1 MSHQSNIFQVKGMHC
16 TACAT
21 RLESALEKVSGIESC
36 VVNFASNSLII
47 SFDPH
52 KISVD
57 TINRYAEKAGFSLTQ
72 NKIDTKQN
80 IIELARMS
88 GAWIITI
95 LIGLHMFFPG
105 IYFSDLLKI
114 FLSFIVLFVC
124 GLDIF
129 KSALSSLKNRI
140 LGMDVLIALGA
151 LTAWISSIL
160 PLIGLKISDYSMT
173 ASMLIAVNLTGRF
186 IESAARKTAS
196 ASVSALA
203 NFGAKIAEKIEKN
216 KEITTIP
223 VSELKIGDIIQVKAG
238 NKIPTDGIIVKGQT
252 SIDESFLTGE
262 SLPVEKRINDY
273 VFGASINIS
282 GLIHIRVER
291 DTNNN
296 FLAQTIKLVQEAQG
310 TKVPIQIL
318 ADKITRIFVPIILI
332 LSFLSFALW
341 FGFPNAIPALLDYL
355 NIEFT
360 PESRL
365 AEALSSSIA
374 VLVIACPCA
383 LGLATPMALVNGSS
397 LGAKKGILLR
407 QGASVQALQSIQ
419 IIALDK
425 TGTITE
431 GKPKLISIQTHNIEE
446 QEALELLRGL
456 EEASNHP
463 LAETVVSYTKEKK
476 INGKH
481 FEHIK
486 DLPGQGIEGCYDGI
500 EWFCGS
506 LKASEELSIGI
517 PNELEVYIDESLKKG
532 ETLIFLSD
540 LSRRECKAVL
550 SFSDSIKKDA
560 LETLQQLKK
569 MGKRI
574 MMITGD
580 HKNAALNIA
589 GQLNINSVIYEA
601 SPKQKLDNINSLKEQ
616 GYKICFVGDGI
627 NDVAALEAADVGIAI
642 GTGTDIANTAGDI
655 VLVSGSLSALLAS
668 FKVANYTFAKIKQNL
683 FWAFF
688 YNIIAIPLAFLGL
701 LHPIVAE
708 VAMTFSSLTVI
719 GNSLLLSRKKI

>member
-1 MSHQSNIFQVKGMHC
+1 
-16 TACAT
+16 
-21 RLESALEKVSGIESC
+21 
-36 VVNFASNSLII
+36 
-47 SFDPH
+47 
-52 KISVD
+52 
-57 TINRYAEKAGFSLTQ
+57 
-72 NKIDTKQN
+72 
-80 IIELARMS
+80 
-88 GAWIITI
+88 
-95 LIGLHMFFPG
+95 
-105 IYFSDLLKI
+105 
-114 FLSFIVLFVC
+114 
-124 GLDIF
+124 
-129 KSALSSLKNRI
+129 
-140 LGMDVLIALGA
+140 
-151 LTAWISSIL
+151 
-160 PLIGLKISDYSMT
+160 IGLKISDYSMT

-196 ASVSALA
+196 ASVLALA
-203 NFGAKIAEKIEKN
+203 NFGAKIAEKIEQN
-216 KEITTIP
+216 KEIITIP

-238 NKIPTDGIIVKGQT
+238 NKIPTDGMIVKGQT

-365 AEALSSSIA
+365 AEALSSGIA

-456 EEASNHP
+456 EEVSNHP

-481 FEHIK
+481 FEHTK
-486 DLPGQGIEGCYDGI
+486 DLPGQGIEGYYDGI

-517 PNELEVYIDESLKKG
+517 PNELEIYIDESLKKG
-532 ETLIFLSD
+532 ETLICLSD

-560 LETLQQLKK
+560 FETLQQLKK

-655 VLVSGSLSALLAS
+655 VLVSGALSALLAS